1 MIKTRTWVILF
12 SALLVFSA
20 VAAILV
26 KNPLDNGKSDEKTI
40 AKVYLN
46 SECVHTVCLSD
57 VTEPYTIQLT
67 GENGTNT
74 ISVENGRICV
84 SSADCPDQLCVK
96 QGWQSSGIT
105 PIVCLPNKLV
115 IEFERSSDTTT
126 EADGISK

>member
-1 MIKTRTWVILF
+1 MIKTRTWVALF
-12 SALLVFSA
+12 SALLVLA
-20 VAAILV
+20 TVAAILV
-26 KNPLDNGKSDEKTI
+26 KNPLDNGSSDENTV
-40 AKVYLN
+40 AKVYLD
-46 SECVHTVCLSD
+46 SVCVHTVCLSD
-57 VTEPYTIQLT
+57 VSEPYTIQLT

-115 IEFERSSDTTT
+115 IEFEHSSENTT
-126 EADGISK
+126 EPDGISK